1 MPRKQR
7 EVLDMGDN
15 QDQKTE
21 DLINSVD
28 PEVGQEE
35 PLDLLGIKEE
45 DIALDQELSSDSH

>member
-1 MPRKQR
+1 M
-7 EVLDMGDN
+7 DDN